1 MAFIEDLARI
11 REVLQA
17 NAVEVVD
24 DMVIAL
30 LELYASDNQRV
41 DLVVLDL
48 QGMLGKELSVGKH
61 FALQH
66 ERYIK

>member
-1 MAFIEDLARI
+1 MAFVDDLARI

-17 NAVEVVD
+17 NAVDKVVAE
-24 DMVIAL
+24 DMLVAL

-48 QGMLGKELSVGKH
+48 QAMLGKELSVGKH
-61 FALQH
+61 FTMQQQ
-66 ERYIK
+66 R

>member
-1 MAFIEDLARI
+1 MAFVDDLARI

-17 NAVEVVD
+17 NAVDKFVAE
-24 DMVIAL
+24 DMLVAL

-48 QGMLGKELSVGKH
+48 QAMLGKELSAGNH
-61 FALQH
+61 FAMQQQ
-66 ERYIK
+66 R